1 MIRSPETSGAV
12 GDVAAEG
19 GIHDELAGDGGTVDH
34 ILTGD
39 NDPSD
44 DDFSGAIAHLL
55 FDGPVADETPDHGGE
70 IEVDAEAD
78 IFASLF

>member
-19 GIHDELAGDGGTVDH
+19 GLHDEIPGDDGTLDH
-34 ILTGD
+34 LLTGD
-39 NDPSD
+39 DTPSD
-44 DDFSGAIAHLL
+44 DDFCGAIAHLL
-55 FDGPVADETPDHGGE
+55 FGGPVADETPDHGGE
-70 IEVDAEAD
+70 IEVEAEAD